1 MSLKARV
8 TDKRSSE
15 QPLVRPVNTFRAA
28 LVASHLGMLL
38 VYPLVRYIALKQDWN
53 SRYARIKTL
62 GELQALV
69 SGCTWCLHPPVQPC
83 TT

>member
-1 MSLKARV
+1 MSLLARV
-8 TDKRSSE
+8 TEQRAPE
-15 QPLVRPVNTFRAA
+15 QPLASPVRTFRAA

-38 VYPLVRYIALKQDWN
+38 VYPLVRYIALQQDRS
-53 SRYARIKTL
+53 SRYARIQTL

-69 SGCTWCLHPPVQPC
+69 SGCTWCLHPLAVVC